1 MLRIHFDPGDLGRVS
16 IAPTLD
22 PLSEVAL
29 AARALR
35 HPGAPRQ
42 VRHWRHDV
50 RPRLAAQMRPLF
62 ELVPGAPGFP
72 DFLTPMPDP
81 SLDRSLAMLLDV
93 ETARIAEELD
103 GFSLTSPWCRRLAG
117 GDAAARRELAVAIR
131 AFDAVALSP
140 FERQRRHGFAATQ
153 ATWAETVLAGGVEQL
168 LGSLHPD
175 CTWADPVLSFDSGG
189 NYVNDVYLRG
199 RGLLLYPSAFTPDP
213 LVLDQ
218 PDRAP
223 LLTVPVAV
231 PASWGQVS
239 GTVTGGEL
247 AALVGGTRAAVL
259 AALMQSASTTELAR
273 RTGISLASASEHAR
287 VLRGS
292 GLVATHREAGAAKH
306 RLTPLGR
313 QLLNASEA
321 S

>member
-1 MLRIHFDPGDLGRVS
+1 MLRIHFDPADLGRVS

-42 VRHWRHDV
+42 VGAWRHDV
-50 RPRLAAQMRPLF
+50 RSRLAPQMRPLF
-62 ELVPGAPGFP
+62 ELVPGPPGFP
-72 DFLTPMPDP
+72 DFLTPAPDP
-81 SLDRSLAMLLDV
+81 SLDRSLRMLLEV

-103 GFSLTSPWCRRLAG
+103 GFSLTSPWCRRLAS

-153 ATWAETVLAGGVEQL
+153 SSWAEAVLAGGVEQL

-175 CTWADPVLSFDSGG
+175 CRWSDPVLSFDSGG
-189 NYVNDVYLRG
+189 DYVNDIYLRG

-218 PDRAP
+218 PDRPP
-223 LLTVPVAV
+223 LVTVPVAGPV
-231 PASWGQVS
+231 SWAHA
-239 GTVTGGEL
+239 VTGDEL
-247 AALVGGTRAAVL
+247 AALVGCTRAAVL

-292 GLVATHREAGAAKH
+292 GLVATHREAGSAKH

-313 QLLNASEA
+313 QLLNASAA

>member
-1 MLRIHFDPGDLGRVS
+1 MLRIHFEASDLGRVS
-16 IAPTLD
+16 IASTLD

-42 VRHWRHDV
+42 VSRWRHDV
-50 RPRLAAQMRPLF
+50 LPRLAPQMRPLF
-62 ELVPGAPGFP
+62 ELVPGKSGFP
-72 DFLTPMPDP
+72 DFLTPVPEP
-81 SLDRSLAMLLDV
+81 NLDRSIGMLLDI
-93 ETARIAEELD
+93 ETARIAEELE
-103 GFSLTSPWCRRLAG
+103 GFSLTSPWCRRLAS
-117 GDAAARRELAVAIR
+117 GDAVARRELAVAIK
-131 AFDAVALSP
+131 AFDSVALSP
-140 FERQRRHGFAATQ
+140 FERERQHGFAAIQ
-153 ATWAETVLAGGVEQL
+153 STWAETVLAGGVEQL
-168 LGSLHPD
+168 LTSLHPT
-175 CTWADPVLSFDSGG
+175 CTWADPVLSLDAGG
-189 NYVNDVYLRG
+189 NYVNNVYLRG
-199 RGLLLYPSAFTPDP
+199 RGLLLYPSAFTPEP
-213 LVLDQ
+213 MVLDQ
-218 PDRAP
+218 PDRPA
-223 LLTVPVAV
+223 LLTVPVT
-231 PASWGQVS
+231 WGQVM
-239 GTVTGGEL
+239 TGGEL

-313 QLLNASEA
+313 QLLNASAA

>member
-1 MLRIHFDPGDLGRVS
+1 MLRIHFEPGDLGRVS
-16 IAPTLD
+16 IATTLD

-42 VRHWRHDV
+42 VRDWRHDV
-50 RPRLAAQMRPLF
+50 RRRLAPQMRPLF

-72 DFLTPMPDP
+72 DFLTPRPDP
-81 SLDRSLAMLLDV
+81 SLDRSIGMLLDV
-93 ETARIAEELD
+93 ETARIAVELD
-103 GFSLTSPWCRRLAG
+103 GFSLTSPWCRKLAS
-117 GDAAARRELAVAIR
+117 GDARARRELVVAIK
-131 AFDAVALSP
+131 AFDSVALSP
-140 FERQRRHGFAATQ
+140 YERERQHGFAAIQ
-153 ATWAETVLAGGVEQL
+153 STWAEAVLAGGVEQL
-168 LGSLHPD
+168 LASLHPD
-175 CTWADPVLSFDSGG
+175 CTWSDPVLSFDSGG
-189 NYVNDVYLRG
+189 NYINNVYLRG
-199 RGLLLYPSAFTPDP
+199 RGLLLYPSVFTPDP

-223 LLTVPVAV
+223 LLTVPVAGL
-231 PASWGQVS
+231 AKWGQVL
-239 GTVTGGEL
+239 TGGEL

-292 GLVATHREAGAAKH
+292 GLVTTHRESGAAKH
-306 RLTPLGR
+306 RLTALGR
-313 QLLNASEA
+313 QLLNASAA